1 MKQISIKITGTFRN
15 KMMKVRDFIS
25 LEIRLLFS
33 FYTYFLTHP
42 EARQVGLPPS
52 LHVERGRASQMRWGE
67 LYLKLALIKFKHSLN
82 VVATN
87 RIKSQS
93 AILLVLTLILFSSC
107 EDFLTENLKGSFS
120 TDTYYKNDKQALQ
133 SINGVYHAISFSS
146 ADNVIWVFGAVASD
160 DAVKGGNPG
169 DQTEITYIDQ
179 FTANSTN
186 GMIGNYWKFMYEAI
200 ARANN
205 VIANVPAVTM
215 DDATKNRIIGEA
227 KFIRAYS
234 YFNLVN
240 IFGKVPLK
248 LLPQLSQETIHVPL
262 SDVSAIYLQIEKDL
276 TEAVTV
282 LPVSYSSADNGR
294 VTKGAALSMLG
305 KTSLYQQKWVAA
317 TTYFQQV
324 VDLGIY
330 SLLPDYANNFK
341 LAYENSS
348 ESIFEIQQLTGQNP
362 MTGNAMNQWFAPP
375 VEGGYYFNAPTQSLV
390 DAFERSA
397 TGEVDPR
404 LDASVGR
411 DGQPWLNGDLFSAG
425 WSPTGF
431 LTKKHQQPLSEV
443 SSSLK
448 GDGDLNYIY
457 LRYAD
462 VLLMK
467 AEAYNETGNADLAK
481 TNLNKVRQRARA
493 SFKGTPPTDLLADI
507 TTSDQNLLRTAIQKE
522 RRVELAQEFHR
533 YFDLAR
539 WGKTIA
545 EAALGSNFNFETKR
559 YFPIPQAETDA
570 NQAIKK

>member
-1 MKQISIKITGTFRN
+1 MAMKRISIKITSTFRN
-15 KMMKVRDFIS
+15 QMMKVHA
-25 LEIRLLFS
+25 
-33 FYTYFLTHP
+33 TKPKT
-42 EARQVGLPPS
+42 
-52 LHVERGRASQMRWGE
+52 M
-67 LYLKLALIKFKHSLN
+67 KL
-82 VVATN
+82 
-87 RIKSQS
+87 QS
-93 AILLVLTLILFSSC
+93 ALLLVLTLVLFSSC

-120 TDTYYKNDKQALQ
+120 TDTFYKNDKQALQ
-133 SINGVYHAISFSS
+133 AINGVYNAISFSS
-146 ADNVIWVFGAVASD
+146 ADNVIWVFGDVASD

-169 DQTEITYIDQ
+169 DQTEITYIDE

-186 GMIGNYWKFMYEAI
+186 GMINNYWRFTYEAI

-205 VIANVPAVTM
+205 VIANVPAVPM
-215 DDATKNRIIGEA
+215 DDGLKNRIIGEA

-248 LLPQLSQETIHVPL
+248 LLPQLTQETIHVPL
-262 SDVSAIYLQIEKDL
+262 SEVSGVYLQIEKDL
-276 TEAVTV
+276 TDAAAV
-282 LPVSYSSADNGR
+282 LPVSYSVSDIGR
-294 VTKGAALSMLG
+294 VTKGAALAMLG
-305 KTSLYQQKWVAA
+305 KASLFQQKWAEA
-317 TTYFQQV
+317 LGYFQQV
-324 VDLGIY
+324 EDLGIY
-330 SLLPDYANNFK
+330 SLLTDYADNFK
-341 LAYENSS
+341 IAFENSS

-390 DAFERSA
+390 DAFEKSA

-404 LDASVGR
+404 LDASIGR

-425 WSPTGF
+425 WSSTGF

-467 AEAYNETGNADLAK
+467 AEAYNESGNADLAK
-481 TNLNKVRQRARA
+481 TNLNLVRQRARA
-493 SFKGTPPTDLLADI
+493 SFKGTLPDDLLTDI
-507 TTSDQNLLRTAIQKE
+507 TTSDQNLLRTAIQNE

-533 YFDLAR
+533 YFDLTR

-545 EAALGSNFNFETKR
+545 EAALGTDYNYETKR
-559 YFPIPQAETDA
+559 YFPIPQAEVDA
-570 NQAIKK
+570 NQAINP